1 MSIFETTKAFFG
13 VTRMF
18 RAALAIHLILLIAPA
33 ALAQETE
40 PMGDT
45 DSTNNQDGSL
55 NTNTVGSTVSS
66 NNNSKD
72 ESVSNTY
79 NGAGSSSSMPV
90 GSAIAPSY
98 MSNGMETCLQGTG
111 QALQTGLIGYTSG
124 SYQNDPN
131 CERRRDSAMLSA
143 LSMKV
148 AAIARLCQGSPETFK
163 AMLMSGTPCPMIS
176 TAGQLVVGKRA
187 FLLMKT
193 QPSLYIPEYGE
204 VRMRKTATWSK
215 KTPTPIYNKTQQ
227 FYNQILAIGMT
238 DENESEDT
246 DTVQSVSSKFRSS
259 KR

>member
-1 MSIFETTKAFFG
+1 VEILNT
-13 VTRMF
+13 F
-18 RAALAIHLILLIAPA
+18 RSPTLKCFLLLTFCSFCIS
-33 ALAQETE
+33 QETQ
-40 PMGDT
+40 PSGSGDN
-45 DSTNNQDGSL
+45 NNQDGSL
-55 NTNTVGSTVSS
+55 NTYTGSGATVSS
-66 NNNSKD
+66 NNNSSD
-72 ESVSNTY
+72 ESTSNTY

>member
-1 MSIFETTKAFFG
+1 MSG
-13 VTRMF
+13 VTRVF

-45 DSTNNQDGSL
+45 DSDNNQDGSL

-98 MSNGMETCLQGTG
+98 MSNGMETCLQGSG
-111 QALQTGLIGYTSG
+111 RSIQTGLIGYTDG
-124 SYQNDPN
+124 SYEKDLDCN
-131 CERRRDSAMLSA
+131 RRRDSRLLSDLGMA
-143 LSMKV
+143 V
-148 AAIARLCQGSPETFK
+148 AAISRLCIGSVETFR
-163 AMLMSGTPCPMIS
+163 AMMMSATPCPLIAS
-176 TAGQLVVGKRA
+176 GKLIVGKRA

-193 QPSLYIPEYGE
+193 QPNLYIPDYGE
-204 VRMRKTATWSK
+204 VHMSK
-215 KTPTPIYNKTQQ
+215 HALITKRPKFPKYTPTQKW
-227 FYNQILAIGMT
+227 YNQILGIGVT
-238 DENESEDT
+238 DNEENEESGSDK
-246 DTVQSVSSKFRSS
+246 SVSDMFRRSI
-259 KR
+259 K

>member
-1 MSIFETTKAFFG
+1 MEILNT
-13 VTRMF
+13 F
-18 RAALAIHLILLIAPA
+18 RSLTLKCFLLLTFCSFCIS
-33 ALAQETE
+33 QETQ
-40 PMGDT
+40 PSGSGDN
-45 DSTNNQDGSL
+45 NNQDGSL
-55 NTNTVGSTVSS
+55 NTYTGSGATVSS
-66 NNNSKD
+66 NNNSSD
-72 ESVSNTY
+72 ESISNTY

-98 MSNGMETCLQGTG
+98 MSNGLETCLQGTG

-143 LSMKV
+143 VGMKV
-148 AAIARLCQGSPETFK
+148 AAISRLCQGSPETFK
-163 AMLMSGTPCPMIS
+163 AMMMSGTPCPMIAS
-176 TAGQLVVGKRA
+176 NGQLVVGKRA

-204 VRMRKTATWSK
+204 VKLRRTATWSK
-215 KTPTPIYNKTQQ
+215 KEPRPIYNKTQQ

-238 DENESEDT
+238 NEDT
-246 DTVQSVSSKFRSS
+246 NPDKTDSVQSVSSKFRRS